1 MPLQSGPSALRD
13 TKVPAQYH
21 ADSNGH
27 KDSDL
32 YEDATRMVEQPREGW
47 AVPGLTWFDVF
58 SLIVNKMIGTGIF
71 TTPASI
77 FLLTGQKSLTLGL
90 WGIGLFYSMVSMALY
105 LDYATVFPFTG
116 GELLYMEEMSAYS
129 GIGKMNNEITDA
141 KEKAPHGIA
150 VLLSKLGQ
158 VLSPVRRTMRKLSGD
173 GLLGL
178 IVYAVLFVGV
188 FNSATN
194 SMQFGKVIL
203 VAIQADQFSQ
213 DARHEINRDLARF
226 IAVAALSII
235 CLVQFFSP
243 RAGRRLNNLAAVV
256 KILFMLLLIVFGG
269 LAVSKA
275 HKSSTDWTE
284 KNCVFNNG
292 TYSVFPSSPSCCFGR
307 DAESVLRDTTCFSS
321 SVIDNI
327 IQPEADTKFAK
338 RGTGSDAWAKA
349 LLLVLFSFEG
359 WENATFVAGEIPQRK
374 ENKNVLRQGFMTA
387 VILVG
392 ILYLCAVAVF
402 LDAFPYGENLQ
413 TAVTINYASYY
424 SSFSLVNHGL
434 ENPAKPDAASIRAW
448 AIIIAISCLG
458 SLNSIIYTFSR
469 VKQAIGQANILP
481 WSNVWKKSHTL
492 SKGKREDDIKYKSP
506 HGGLIAHWIM
516 SVVFIAAGSGIDAM
530 TESILLPGYFQ
541 TYAHAFILLI
551 MAAVFPR
558 LGGRAEALQR
568 DKPDHLFRLWQP
580 QGVGLAIAVLVVLAY
595 IGLNVAILVV
605 VPQVSLTSDGKGQG
619 LPGRY
624 YATVVY
630 SLVGLAIA
638 YYVFVTS
645 DATTEYV
652 ERRPGGGEPRVVEEV
667 DGLWGSTGFSLL
679 SLAGVRCRIRKDLV
693 YDSEMERVRH
703 FGRRW
708 RAFYI
713 LRKDFRDQAPG
724 EEASYNV
731 LYWLFGGEWY
741 FRRNDTPWKRFRN
754 WLPG

>member
-1 MPLQSGPSALRD
+1 MQSHVDRSEHGDL
-13 TKVPAQYH
+13 
-21 ADSNGH
+21 
-27 KDSDL
+27 DL
-32 YEDATRMVEQPREGW
+32 YEDATRMAEQPREGW

-116 GELLYMEEMSAYS
+116 GELLYMEEMTAYS
-129 GIGKMNNEITDA
+129 GMGKLNDQTTDA
-141 KEKAPHGIA
+141 KEEAPHGVAI
-150 VLLSKLGQ
+150 LLSKTGQ
-158 VLSPVRRTMRKLSGD
+158 LLSPVRRTMRKLSGD
-173 GLLGL
+173 GLLGFV
-178 IVYAVLFVGV
+178 VYAVIFVGV
-188 FNSATN
+188 LNSSTN

-203 VAIQADQFSQ
+203 VAIQADQFSK
-213 DARHEINRDLARF
+213 DARHELNRDLVRF

-256 KILFMLLLIVFGG
+256 KILFMLLLIIFGG
-269 LAVSKA
+269 LAASKA
-275 HKSSTDWTE
+275 RKNPTDWTK
-284 KNCVFNNG
+284 KNCVFGNG
-292 TYSVFPSSPSCCFGR
+292 TYSVFPDDTTCCI
-307 DAESVLRDTTCFSS
+307 DSDIDSVLRDTTCFLGD
-321 SVIDNI
+321 VVDNI
-327 IQPEADTKFAK
+327 IRPDTDNKFAK
-338 RGTGSDAWAKA
+338 KGTGSDAWAKA
-349 LLLVLFSFEG
+349 MLLVLFSFEG

-374 ENKNVLRQGFMTA
+374 ENKNVLRQGFTTA

-402 LDAFPYGENLQ
+402 LEAFPYGENLQ
-413 TAVTINYASYY
+413 TAVTLNYASYY
-424 SSFSLVNHGL
+424 SSFSLVNDGL
-434 ENPAKPDAASIRAW
+434 ENSAKPDAASIRAW
-448 AIIIAISCLG
+448 AIVIAISCLG

-481 WSNVWKKSHTL
+481 WSNIWKSSHTL

-506 HGGLIAHWIM
+506 QGGLIAHWLM
-516 SVVFIAAGSGIDAM
+516 SVVFISAGSSIDAM

-541 TYAHAFILLI
+541 IYAHAFILLI
-551 MAAVFPR
+551 MAVVFPR

-580 QGVGLAIAVLVVLAY
+580 RGAGLVVAAVVLLAY
-595 IGLNVAILVV
+595 IALNVAILVV

-624 YATVVY
+624 YAAVVF
-630 SLVGLAIA
+630 SLVGLALA
-638 YYVFVTS
+638 YYAFVIS
-645 DATTEYV
+645 DATTEHV
-652 ERRPGGGEPRVVEEV
+652 ERRPGGSGGNGEPAAAVVEKVE
-667 DGLWGSTGFSLL
+667 GLWGSKGFSLL
-679 SLAGVRCRIRKDLV
+679 SLAHVRCRIRKDLV
-693 YDSEMERVRH
+693 YDADMERVRH

-713 LRKDFRDQAPG
+713 LRRDLRDQTPG
-724 EEASYNV
+724 EEASFNI

>member
-1 MPLQSGPSALRD
+1 
-13 TKVPAQYH
+13 
-21 ADSNGH
+21 
-27 KDSDL
+27 
-32 YEDATRMVEQPREGW
+32 
-47 AVPGLTWFDVF
+47 
-58 SLIVNKMIGTGIF
+58 MIGTGIF

-116 GELLYMEEMSAYS
+116 GELLYMEEMTAYS
-129 GIGKMNNEITDA
+129 GMGRLNDETTDA
-141 KEKAPHGIA
+141 KEKATNGVA
-150 VLLSKLGQ
+150 TFLSKIGQ
-158 VLSPVRRTMRKLSGD
+158 SLSPVRSTIRKLSGD
-173 GLLGL
+173 GLLGF
-178 IVYAVLFVGV
+178 IVYAVIFVGV
-188 FNSATN
+188 FNSSTN

-203 VAIQADQFSQ
+203 VAIQADQFSK
-213 DARHEINRDLARF
+213 DARHELNRDLVRF

-243 RAGRRLNNLAAVV
+243 RVGRRLNNLAAVV
-256 KILFMLLLIVFGG
+256 KVLFMLLLIIFGG
-269 LAVSKA
+269 LAASKA
-275 HKSSTDWTE
+275 QKSPTDWTE
-284 KNCVFNNG
+284 KNCVFSNG
-292 TYSVFPSSPSCCFGR
+292 TYSVFPGDTSCCL
-307 DAESVLRDTTCFSS
+307 DSDVDSVLRDTTCFVGD
-321 SVIDNI
+321 VIDNVI
-327 IQPEADTKFAK
+327 RPDADNKFAK
-338 RGTGSDAWAKA
+338 KGTGSDAWAKA

-374 ENKNVLRQGFMTA
+374 ENKNVLRQGFTTA

-402 LDAFPYGENLQ
+402 LEAFPYGENLQ
-413 TAVTINYASYY
+413 TAVTLNYASYVCRPMSPQQVSLLHSISFLPKY
-424 SSFSLVNHGL
+424 SSFSLVNNGL
-434 ENPAKPDAASIRAW
+434 ENPAKPNAASIRAW
-448 AIIIAISCLG
+448 AIVIAISCLG

-481 WSNVWKKSHTL
+481 WSNIWKSSHTL

-506 HGGLIAHWIM
+506 QGGLIAHWLM
-516 SVVFIAAGSGIDAM
+516 SVVFISASSSIDAM

-541 TYAHAFILLI
+541 IYAHAFILLI

-558 LGGRAEALQR
+558 LGGRAEALKR

-580 QGVGLAIAVLVVLAY
+580 RGAGFVVAAVVLLAY
-595 IGLNVAILVV
+595 IALNVAILVV
-605 VPQVSLTSDGKGQG
+605 VPRVSLTSDGKGQG

-624 YATVVY
+624 YATVVF
-630 SLVGLAIA
+630 SLVGLALA
-638 YYVFVTS
+638 YYALVIS

-652 ERRPGGGEPRVVEEV
+652 ERRPGGGGGNGEPVVVVEEV
-667 DGLWGSTGFSLL
+667 EGLWGSKGFSLL
-679 SLAGVRCRIRKDLV
+679 SLAHVRCRIRKDLV
-693 YDSEMERVRH
+693 YDAEMERVRH

-713 LRKDFRDQAPG
+713 LRRDLRVSSRRRFEAVTVPFAFFLVLSERPELTIGPIRDTPQDQTPG
-724 EEASYNV
+724 EEASFNF